1 MMTVGYST
9 RSPKPEFIEYLKKS
23 SGYKKLEVIEKINNG
38 EKSLSETY
46 NEILSESK
54 TDIVVLC
61 HDDIYFD
68 TNSWY
73 NKILSHFQDT
83 DYGIIGVAG
92 TTYMPKS
99 GMWWE
104 DRTKMVGIVNHESEG
119 KKWESKYSGGFGNGI
134 KETVVVDGVFMVL
147 KKSNLK
153 QTFDESVVG
162 FHFYDIQ
169 FCFRNFIEGVKIGV
183 ISNVRI
189 THKSIGMTNQQW
201 EKNRILFSE
210 KFESFL
216 PKIIYKK
223 NGDKLKIL
231 FCLSPEKNLTEVV
244 QKFQKQGHEMT
255 LISNDNKR
263 LTPIYSKTKLN
274 INPLSNPPGYKLGD
288 GNWSLKTQN
297 GFQNSEPNVLYKI
310 SEPNFDLIIISDKNE
325 INQVC
330 RLYSNTPKI
339 YVIQDNELFDLEKS
353 HNSIKKS
360 LSTQDL
366 INESNVLYDVSN
378 KILEES
384 NSQKIKILTG
394 FSNKGGSTT
403 VFVNLTN
410 HFNKLGYDCT
420 LYGPHDWHLDKC
432 KSGLTGELKLDENDI
447 LITHFVNLGE
457 RPKCKKVYLSLH
469 EKNLFEVSRI
479 KPFWDEV
486 IFLHEEHKNYHKDYN
501 GPYKII
507 PNLYEKLESKE
518 KSNLDLIAGVIG
530 SIDENKQTH
539 VSIKRAISD
548 GCEKVYVYGDI
559 SEQKYFDD
567 FVKPLINDKVIYLGH
582 FNKKQE
588 MYNSIGRAYISSISE
603 VASLVKQEC
612 YQTGTKFF
620 GNKVT
625 SYEPTKLSNKEIIN
639 KWVEL
644 F

>member
-1 MMTVGYST
+1 MITVGYST
-9 RSPKPEFIEYLKKS
+9 RKHNPEFVDYLKKS
-23 SGYKKLEVIEKINNG
+23 SGFKKIEVIEKINNG

-73 NKILSHFQDT
+73 YKLLDHFEDS

-104 DRTKMVGIVNHESEG
+104 DRSKMVGIVNHESEG

-134 KETVVVDGVFMVL
+134 KEVVVVDGVFLVV
-147 KKSNLK
+147 KKSKLAQN
-153 QTFDESVVG
+153 FDESVEG

-169 FCFRNFIEGVKIGV
+169 FCFRNFINGVKVGV

-201 EKNRILFSE
+201 EKNRILFLE
-210 KFESFL
+210 KFKDEL
-216 PKIIYKK
+216 PKVIYKK

-231 FCLSPEKNLTEVV
+231 FSLSSNNNIVDLI
-244 QKFQKQGHEMT
+244 QKYQKQGHEIT
-255 LISNDNKR
+255 LISKEIKK

-274 INPLSNPPGYKLGD
+274 INDLSDPPGYKLGD

-297 GFQNSEPNVLYKI
+297 GFQTSEPGILYKI
-310 SEPNFDLIIISDKNE
+310 SEPNFDVVLITEKDD
-325 INQVC
+325 
-330 RLYSNTPKI
+330 LYQICKLYNTTPKI
-339 YVIQDNELFDLEKS
+339 FLSENEHINLDKTHTSVKLNSSVADLTENENVMYQMS
-353 HNSIKKS
+353 NSIFETSQK
-360 LSTQDL
+360 
-366 INESNVLYDVSN
+366 
-378 KILEES
+378 
-384 NSQKIKILTG
+384 QKIKILTG

-403 VFVNLTN
+403 VFINLTN
-410 HFNKLGYDCT
+410 QFNQKGFDCT

-432 KSGLTGELKLDENDI
+432 KSGLTSDLTFDENDI
-447 LITHFVNLGE
+447 LIAHFVNLKE
-457 RPKCKKVYLSLH
+457 RPKCKKVFLSLH
-469 EKNLFEVSRI
+469 EKNLFEVS
-479 KPFWDEV
+479 KLNPFWDDV
-486 IFLHEEHKNYHKDYN
+486 IFLHEEHRKYHKNYN
-501 GPYKII
+501 GSYKII
-507 PNLYEKLESKE
+507 PNLYEELEFKE
-518 KSNLDLIAGVIG
+518 KPELDLIAGVIG
-530 SIDENKQTH
+530 SIDGNKQTH
-539 VSIKRAISD
+539 ISIKRALND
-548 GCEKVYVYGDI
+548 KCEKIYIYGQI
-559 SEQKYFDD
+559 NEEKYFND
-567 FVKPLINDKVIYLGH
+567 FVKPLISEKVIFVGH
-582 FNKKQE
+582 FDKKQE

-620 GNKVT
+620 GNEVT
-625 SYEPTKLSNKEIIN
+625 SYEPTKLSNQEIIN
-639 KWVEL
+639 KWIEL